1 MHPGGALEGSASAS
15 HSDGMGAD
23 LRALVYGVAPLFLSV
38 GLLNA
43 SNYAFHVVASRILTP
58 AAYGGLSGLL
68 AFLLVVS
75 VPCGVLQ
82 TVVAKRAAMLGADE
96 GSSDQLDSLAART
109 TRGLALIGVAAAGAL
124 VLASPIVAAVLHIGI
139 LPSLLLAPFAFV
151 ALVAS
156 VPLGILQGRKRFL
169 GLGWTMT
176 AGVLGRFVVGVGL
189 MYAGWGI
196 TGALIGSVLA
206 QVLVLAFSMHLL
218 RMPSSVWR
226 AGLVSLQGF
235 RGELASTLAALTG
248 FWLLVEADLVLA
260 RHFLG
265 AHESGVYAAAG
276 VLSRAILFLPA
287 AISLVA
293 LPHFAEAQRDV
304 ERSRRWLRLSLAA
317 TALLAFGAALILA
330 VFGRLLLI
338 LTFGGRYAAG
348 AEFLPY
354 LAPAMACLA
363 LMNVLLYFHIAAG
376 SKAYRLV
383 FLGLAVEIAL
393 ITLRHGGGEE
403 IAFVVLGIGGVVM
416 FLLLHAAHAVLRWR
430 PEGHTTPTFSVIEEH
445 RPSSDA
451 GLELSVVLPC
461 HNAGRSLAAVLDQ
474 LLRATDGVSREVIVV
489 SDGSTDDTVRIAR
502 EHPSAAVSVLSY
514 SRQSGKGQ
522 ALRVG
527 LAWAKGNYVAFMD
540 ADGDIAPGAIRPFLE
555 IMRLYEPDIVLGSKR
570 HPLSEVHYPLA
581 RRVMSWTYHKV
592 VRVLFRVDVRD
603 TQTGLK
609 LIRREAL
616 TAVLPLMFEKRYA
629 FDLEMLVVARTL
641 GFRRVFEAPVRID
654 FRFSSHVGLRAVGR
668 ILLDTIAVF
677 YRRFVLGSY
686 RVPEGT
692 GGRGTAGTS
701 FRARAVRSRGGF
713 GTRGR
718 AAPVEL
724 PGMPTGVDRPLVTA
738 VEVGE
743 KPDAT

>member
-1 MHPGGALEGSASAS
+1 VG
-15 HSDGMGAD
+15 DD
-23 LRALVYGVAPLFLSV
+23 LRALIYGVAPLFLSV
-38 GLLNA
+38 GLLNV

-82 TVVAKRAAMLGADE
+82 TVVAKRAAMLGRDQS
-96 GSSDQLDSLAART
+96 SSDELDSFAART
-109 TRGLALIGVAAAGAL
+109 TRGLAHIGVAAAGAL
-124 VLASPIVAAVLHIGI
+124 ALASPIVASVLHVGI
-139 LPSLLLAPFAFV
+139 LPSLLLAPYAFL
-151 ALVAS
+151 ALVVS

-176 AGVLGRFVVGVGL
+176 AGVLGRLLVGVGL

-218 RMPSSVWR
+218 RMPSLAWR
-226 AGLVSLQGF
+226 AEAASLQWV
-235 RGELASTLAALTG
+235 RGEVASTLAALTG

-260 RHFLG
+260 RHFLDG
-265 AHESGVYAAAG
+265 RESGVYAAAG
-276 VLSRAILFLPA
+276 VLARAILFLPA

-293 LPHFAEAQRDV
+293 LPHFAETQRDV
-304 ERSRRWLRLSLAA
+304 ERSRRWLRLSLVA
-317 TALLAFGAALILA
+317 TGALAFGAAAIMA
-330 VFGRLLLI
+330 VFGRPLLI
-338 LTFGGRYAAG
+338 LTFGGQYAAG
-348 AEFLPY
+348 AEFLPF

-363 LMNVLLYFHIAAG
+363 LTNVLLYFHIAAG

-383 FLGLAVEIAL
+383 FLGLVAQAWFIA
-393 ITLRHGGGEE
+393 LRHGTGEE
-403 IAFVVLGIGGVVM
+403 IALVVLGIGGVVM
-416 FLLLHAAHAVLRWR
+416 LLLLHAAHAVLRWR
-430 PEGHTTPTFSVIEEH
+430 PEGHTTPTFSVIQEH
-445 RPSSDA
+445 RPSSEA

-474 LLRATDGVSREVIVV
+474 LLRATEGVSREVIVV

-514 SRQSGKGQ
+514 SRRSGKGQ

-527 LAWAKGNYVAFMD
+527 LAWAKGDYVAFID
-540 ADGDIAPGAIRPFLE
+540 ADGDIAPDAIRPFME
-555 IMRLYEPDIVLGSKR
+555 IMRLFEPDIVLGSKR
-570 HPLSEVHYPLA
+570 HPLSEVHYPLV

-592 VRVLFRVDVRD
+592 VRLLFRVNVRD

-629 FDLEMLVVARTL
+629 FDLELLVVARAQ

-654 FRFSSHVGLRAVGR
+654 YRFSSNVGLRAVGR
-668 ILLDTIAVF
+668 ILLDTVAVF

-686 RVPEGT
+686 RVPTGA
-692 GGRGTAGTS
+692 GGRGTTGLW
-701 FRARAVRSRGGF
+701 FRDRALRSRVA
-713 GTRGR
+713 TI
-718 AAPVEL
+718 P
-724 PGMPTGVDRPLVTA
+724 PT
-738 VEVGE
+738 
-743 KPDAT
+743 DATVQSEGVAPIGR